1 MKRYICRILACVACV
16 TFMGLLCV
24 LGASAESTELGG
36 DLSIEQWLDLSVGVN
51 SQYELTSIS
60 GLGTTNYK
68 PFLITAI
75 NIADQYRIYVYAS
88 VGDVY
93 VTEGQNASTGG
104 ATITTNGGA
113 VYRYE
118 YSTRSGMRAP
128 VYIALQGSFKLREYE
143 YPRMYKASIGG
154 WFYNNSILPAS
165 VPFGGVG
172 SSPAWVAWTNAK
184 LAYDGTFSLEKEIS
198 ERVNEKVE
206 AEKQS
211 WYWKGAQW
219 QAGEDIPLINNA
231 RDEGYKQGKLDGRNE
246 ALESMGQITQSFFL
260 DVGSIISSYVDSA
273 IGFIQS
279 ILSFDLFGV
288 NLVGVFGAII
298 ATLILAFI
306 VGLLLKLFGLLV

>member
-1 MKRYICRILACVACV
+1 MKQYICRVLACVACV
-16 TFMGLLCV
+16 AFMGLLCV

-36 DLSIEQWLDLSVGVN
+36 DLSIDQWLDLTVGID
-51 SQYELTSIS
+51 SQYELTSIAS
-60 GLGTTNYK
+60 QGTAK

-75 NIADQYRIYVYAS
+75 NMADQYRIYVYAS

-118 YSTRSGMRAP
+118 YSIRSGMRAP
-128 VYIALQGSFKLREYE
+128 MYIALQGNFKLKEYE

-154 WFYNNSILPAS
+154 WFYNNSVLPAS

-172 SSPAWVAWTNAK
+172 SSTAWVAWTNAK
-184 LAYDGTFSLEKEIS
+184 QAYDGTFSLEQEVSKRVDEI
-198 ERVNEKVE
+198 VE
-206 AEKQS
+206 AEKES
-211 WYWKGAQW
+211 WYWQGAHW
-219 QAGEDIPLINNA
+219 QAGEDIKLINKA
-231 RDEGYKQGKLDGRNE
+231 RDEGYAKGKLDGRNE
-246 ALESMGQITQSFFL
+246 ALESMGQITQSYFL
-260 DVGSIISSYVDSA
+260 DIGSIISSYVDSA

-288 NLVGVFGAII
+288 NLAGVFGAII

-306 VGLLLKLFGLLV
+306 VSLLIKLFGLLV